1 MFSTVNALTVEVF
14 LNGSTPHPFGF
25 RTRHRYEVVNVVV
38 RGWQQ
43 RGHVSVANSYA
54 YFLPVLGLRRLVDGV
69 SSFPLPLPVWEASLP
84 SPLP

>member
-1 MFSTVNALTVEVF
+1 MFSTINALTVEVF
-14 LNGSTPHPFGF
+14 LNGSTPHSFGF
-25 RTRHRYEVVNVVV
+25 RTRHGYEVVNVVV

-43 RGHVSVANSYA
+43 RGHA
-54 YFLPVLGLRRLVDGV
+54 YFLPVLGLRRLDDGV

>member
-1 MFSTVNALTVEVF
+1 MFSTINALTVEVF

-43 RGHVSVANSYA
+43 RGHA
-54 YFLPVLGLRRLVDGV
+54 YFLPVLGLRRLDEGV